1 MYHPFNFKTME
12 CTVNDCSNK
21 YCAFYHSEQ
30 EKKHMN
36 KAQETFVQA
45 KSKFAE
51 LNHSISKIGVDKSL
65 IERNWNDNFG
75 MNSANFVV
83 DDDNSD
89 NANSNIDGNRR
100 GKKRRRAGKDGT
112 AEHSKDR
119 NMQASSKDGT
129 TEHSKEGRKRTKS
142 RKNAGRLGGGGK
154 PETLRKND
162 KKSRFYLN
170 QEVQMFED
178 IRTEFKNFT
187 NLEFKIACNYIC
199 GFLNTFGGSL
209 YFGINN
215 DGYVKGINLTRQDID
230 DFQINLDVNL
240 RKFTPKVFPDKYTLK
255 WHEVASDSSCKKII
269 ANKYVVEIEVKNVSS
284 SGDVYVTGEQC
295 CFIKRS
301 GSLNNLTLAEIIEYL
316 NNKHKSNAEQ
326 FKRSD
331 DILNARNLH
340 T

>member
-1 MYHPFNFKTME
+1 MTIGTLPFSKQNLAIMLIQTL
-12 CTVNDCSNK
+12 TVIVGVRK
-21 YCAFYHSEQ
+21 GGVPAR
-30 EKKHMN
+30 
-36 KAQETFVQA
+36 TGPP
-45 KSKFAE
+45 
-51 LNHSISKIGVDKSL
+51 SIPRTGTCKRPARMGPPSIPRKVGSAPNPGKSL
-65 IERNWNDNFG
+65 TG
-75 MNSANFVV
+75 
-83 DDDNSD
+83 
-89 NANSNIDGNRR
+89 NIFPEQPI
-100 GKKRRRAGKDGT
+100 KIF
-112 AEHSKDR
+112 S
-119 NMQASSKDGT
+119 
-129 TEHSKEGRKRTKS
+129 
-142 RKNAGRLGGGGK
+142 LGGGGK

-301 GSLNNLTLAEIIEYL
+301 GSLNNLTLAEIM
-316 NNKHKSNAEQ
+316 
-326 FKRSD
+326 
-331 DILNARNLH
+331 
-340 T
+340 